1 MPDAARRS
9 STSGVVA
16 SAHVLASEAGGRI
29 LADGGNAFDAA
40 VAVAACLNV
49 VEPFMSGLA
58 GMGYATMWVAAEQ
71 RVRVLDFVQPVPRS
85 FPVQRFSKREQLAR
99 GPHSVGPPGNL
110 AGWAELS
117 RTYGGLPLA
126 RVFEPAI
133 ALAADGFPIG
143 RFGAEQITE
152 HA

>member
-1 MPDAARRS
+1 MADASRRS
-9 STSGVVA
+9 SKSGVVA

-58 GMGYATMWVAAEQ
+58 GMGYATMWVAAQQ
-71 RVRVLDFVQPVPRS
+71 RVRVLDFVQPVPHS
-85 FPVQRFSKREQLAR
+85 FPVQRFSAREQLAR

-110 AGWAELS
+110 AGWSALS
-117 RTYGGLPLA
+117 AGLGRLSLQ
-126 RVFEPAI
+126 RVFEPAV

-143 RFGAEQITE
+143 RF
-152 HA
+152 